1 MKKQYITN
9 KAFTL
14 VEVLVSLTI
23 FSIIITSIIFIYITS
38 SDLIIKSDINR
49 KMQENLKNVS
59 FKIADDIRKDGIL
72 SLSINKWEP
81 YDLVVWTNKYKHATA
96 LKTVSWNK
104 YYLAKKNLV
113 TWNYSR
119 VYNWSCTDIKENCV
133 IYEHDKWPLTNSFV
147 SVKEL
152 NFYFSKD
159 SVNKLTISILMQPS
173 IKKWVKIDLIK
184 ESKLIFQT
192 TISERPF

>member
-1 MKKQYITN
+1 MKKYNIYN

-23 FSIIITSIIFIYITS
+23 FSVIITSVIWIYITS
-38 SDLIIKSDINR
+38 NDLIVKSDINR

-59 FKIADDIRKDGIL
+59 SIIADDIRKNWIL
-72 SLSINKWEP
+72 WLSENIWDS
-81 YDLVVWTNKYKHATA
+81 YDLNVWVNKYKEATA
-96 LKTVSWNK
+96 LKTKLWNT
-104 YYLAKKNLV
+104 YYLAKKDEI
-113 TWNYSR
+113 TWIYLR
-119 VYNWSCTDIKENCV
+119 VDNISCIDIKDQCV
-133 IYEHDKWPLTNSFV
+133 IYNLNKWILTNSFV
-147 SVKEL
+147 SVKSL

-159 SVNKLTISILMQPS
+159 AVNKVTISIIMQPS

-184 ESKLIFQT
+184 ESKLVFQT